1 MKILVLSQYW
11 YPENGVPQR
20 RWAWLSRILI
30 RNGHQVT
37 VIAPPPHYQRKI
49 SLRQWADQR
58 SFRSARHAEEGPA
71 GERVIR
77 SGFFPAGRSLT
88 QRIFNQ
94 ASVAASMVLMH
105 LNSSHQLRKLR
116 PDLVIGT
123 VPALPT
129 SAVTRLVAGIH
140 RVPYVIDLRDA
151 WPDLLRESR
160 DWNSGT
166 GRRTLREK
174 ILSRGPLQMLTKATE
189 KVMYSALRK
198 SAGVITTTQRESDYL
213 ANYFA
218 RTMSGP
224 KPELTTIRNVFAP
237 RSDYDRQVKA
247 PREGGLNVLYAGTLG
262 RAQKLEN
269 ALEATKIAR
278 DKGLDVHLRM
288 IGDGAT
294 WFALNERAEELGLD
308 VEFHHRL
315 PADQLREYYEWADTA
330 LVHLTDWDALERA
343 IPSKTYELMQ
353 LGIHIS
359 AAVAGEAASLIHQL
373 HAGHVVEPE
382 NPQALADLWLS
393 LAQNPEMLQVG
404 EAGRAW
410 VEHQRDEVVPD
421 NLLDILDR
429 IERNNAAMKRNPQK
443 STR

>member
-49 SLRQWADQR
+49 SLRQWLDQR
-58 SFRSARHAEEGPA
+58 SFRSAQHAEEGPA
-71 GERVIR
+71 GERIIR

-105 LNSSHQLRKLR
+105 LNPSHQVRKLR

-140 RVPYVIDLRDA
+140 RVPYVLDLRDA

-174 ILSRGPLQMLTKATE
+174 ILSRGPLQVLTKATE
-189 KVMYSALRK
+189 KTMYSALRK
-198 SAGVITTTQRESDYL
+198 SVGVITTTQRESDYL

-218 RTMSGP
+218 RTMPGP

-237 RSDYDRQVKA
+237 RSDYDRQVST

-269 ALEATKIAR
+269 ALEAAKIAR

-373 HAGHVVEPE
+373 RAGHVMEPE
-382 NPQALADLWLS
+382 NPEALAELWIS
-393 LAQNPEMLQVG
+393 LAKNPEMLQVG
-404 EAGRAW
+404 ETGRKW
-410 VEHQRDEVVPD
+410 VEHQRDEVVPA
-421 NLLDILDR
+421 NLLDILAR
-429 IERNNAAMKRNPQK
+429 IERNNAHLQRNRQNA
-443 STR
+443 TR

>member
-1 MKILVLSQYW
+1 
-11 YPENGVPQR
+11 
-20 RWAWLSRILI
+20 
-30 RNGHQVT
+30 
-37 VIAPPPHYQRKI
+37 
-49 SLRQWADQR
+49 
-58 SFRSARHAEEGPA
+58 
-71 GERVIR
+71 
-77 SGFFPAGRSLT
+77 
-88 QRIFNQ
+88 
-94 ASVAASMVLMH
+94 
-105 LNSSHQLRKLR
+105 
-116 PDLVIGT
+116 
-123 VPALPT
+123 
-129 SAVTRLVAGIH
+129 
-140 RVPYVIDLRDA
+140 
-151 WPDLLRESR
+151 
-160 DWNSGT
+160 
-166 GRRTLREK
+166 
-174 ILSRGPLQMLTKATE
+174 
-189 KVMYSALRK
+189 
-198 SAGVITTTQRESDYL
+198 
-213 ANYFA
+213 
-218 RTMSGP
+218 MSGP

-404 EAGRAW
+404 EVGRAW